1 MKISNLCKV
10 GALAVSL
17 AVMGAPSSA
26 NAISTGDMVNK
37 IVGYIAKKGASKMCI
52 KGNILNGVVSI
63 RSFEGNLCSASAG
76 TAGLALATCFEANAE
91 KFNESGCFKK
101 AVKKLGLSGTEGTA
115 AILAAAK
122 TAMEAEI
129 TKAGSS
135 VAKLACTKASTLPD
149 GTAKTLAM
157 SKCPA

>member
-10 GALAVSL
+10 SALAVSL

-26 NAISTGDMVNK
+26 NAISVSDMVNK
-37 IVGYIAKKGASKMCI
+37 VVAYIAKKGASKMCI
-52 KGNILNGVVSI
+52 KGNIFNGVVSI
-63 RSFEGNLCSASAG
+63 RSFEGNLCNASAG
-76 TAGLALATCFEANAE
+76 TAGLALATCLEANTE

-122 TAMEAEI
+122 TAMGAEI
-129 TKAGSS
+129 TKVGSN
-135 VAKLACTKASTLPD
+135 VAQMACAKASTLPD
-149 GTAKTLAM
+149 GTAKTIAL
-157 SKCPA
+157 SKCPV